1 MEKLTK
7 YEKIIARRLGVSS
20 KDVHF
25 IRHNCYGTA
34 YGLYND
40 YYYIAKTFFGYT
52 KAEIYRILLR
62 DLIEKIG
69 ILNQA

>member
-7 YEKIIARRLGVSS
+7 YEKIIARRLGVSGD
-20 KDVHF
+20 DVH
-25 IRHNCYGTA
+25 IVNHNSYGTV

-40 YYYIAKTFFGYT
+40 YYYIAKTFYGYT

>member
-7 YEKIIARRLGVSS
+7 YEKIIARRLGVSGN
-20 KDVHF
+20 DVHF
-25 IRHNCYGTA
+25 INRNCYGDV

-40 YYYIAKTFFGYT
+40 YYYIAKTFYGYT